1 MNSMRTLL
9 FLNTLPLVRRAS
21 AWSDSILD
29 LAFSAFFL
37 WMNSMRTLLFLNT
50 LPLAFKYSSWY
61 RWRSIFLWMNSM
73 RTLLFLNTF
82 STASLYL
89 LSSLLRTLILAIH
102 MPFWLVLASLVPFLL
117 PNPLWRPFRRA
128 SSLVRTRD
136 LEWTATGFL
145 MTRPSLISFL
155 MFCLEL
161 ALAIS
166 LISLGSSQTLFFA
179 TFHDIG
185 RKALLKFERTHLY
198 GSRLAL
204 VEVNQANVR
213 RAQRRQKSKVSLSF
227 ALSLLLLLLF
237 LLSLSLSL
245 SLS

>member
-21 AWSDSILD
+21 AWSDNILD

-50 LPLAFKYSSWY
+50 LPLALRYNSWY
-61 RWRSIFLWMNSM
+61 RWRSIFL
-73 RTLLFLNTF
+73 
-82 STASLYL
+82 ASLYL
-89 LSSLLRTLILAIH
+89 FKSLLRTLILAIH
-102 MPFWLVLASLVPFLL
+102 IPFWLVLASLVPFLF
-117 PNPLWRPFRRA
+117 PNPLRRPLRRA

-145 MTRPSLISFL
+145 ITRPSLISFL

-166 LISLGSSQTLFFA
+166 LISFGSSQTLFLPHFMTSA
-179 TFHDIG
+179 
-185 RKALLKFERTHLY
+185 A
-198 GSRLAL
+198 
-204 VEVNQANVR
+204 R
-213 RAQRRQKSKVSLSF
+213 RFWSLSELIVK
-227 ALSLLLLLLF
+227 AHD
-237 LLSLSLSL
+237 
-245 SLS
+245 